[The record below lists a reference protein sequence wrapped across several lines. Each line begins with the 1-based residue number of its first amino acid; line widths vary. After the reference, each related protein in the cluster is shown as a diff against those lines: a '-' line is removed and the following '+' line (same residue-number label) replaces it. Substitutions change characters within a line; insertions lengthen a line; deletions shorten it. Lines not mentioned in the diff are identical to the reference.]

1 MVLDSITTKT
11 NEKKPLISMSSQSTG
26 RDRQVNTQLLF
37 CFFNGMSSV
46 MELYIE
52 HMNAKRKEC
61 LDAGKERIHKECS
74 IEGLLELTFEN

>member
-11 NEKKPLISMSSQSTG
+11 NEKKRLISMSSQSTG

-52 HMNAKRKEC
+52 HNEC
-61 LDAGKERIHKECS
+61 KKERMP
-74 IEGLLELTFEN
+74 